1 MCRGVDALRQE
12 IFISRMNHA
21 VGRRRKKEGTRV
33 FSSPISFSG
42 PPISLLKRGTERPLL
57 FCGAKVSFTFNS
69 AGRGERARDS
79 AAEEAIER
87 ADADDRTQLKAER

>member
-1 MCRGVDALRQE
+1 
-12 IFISRMNHA
+12 MNHA
-21 VGRRRKKEGTRV
+21 VGRGRSVGRREEEKILQQSVE
-33 FSSPISFSG
+33 FLSLACLPASL
-42 PPISLLKRGTERPLL
+42 PPSLSLLKRRTERPLL